1 MSSFGKQIGK
11 GVGVDYINVGESY
24 WFQYLEVLVLCDDIL
39 GVRMNGAI
47 NEFIVV
53 NILFNKSETI
63 YGVDVLGVI
72 RR

>member
-1 MSSFGKQIGK
+1 MFSFGKQIGK

>member
-11 GVGVDYINVGESY
+11 GVDVDYINVGESY